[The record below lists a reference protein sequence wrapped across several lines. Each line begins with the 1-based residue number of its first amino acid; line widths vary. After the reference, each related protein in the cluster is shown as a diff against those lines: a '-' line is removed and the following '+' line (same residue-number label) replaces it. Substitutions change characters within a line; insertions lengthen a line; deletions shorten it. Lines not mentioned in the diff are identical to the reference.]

1 MSMNSSKTSGIVST
15 IDAKRRY
22 GFVRTEDSTQDIFFA
37 LSEVPGDVSRLQ
49 VGSVL
54 RGNITQAPK
63 GPKLTQIEV
72 VALQGTNPYLFYSI
86 MGGCLVVLMASLVW
100 WHFEL
105 PPLAAAFLALNV
117 GAVFFMGLDK
127 LLARSGSVRTPE
139 VVVFVIALLGGSPGV
154 LLGIHVFKHKT
165 RKASFQFVL
174 LLIVVAQLWLVRT
187 LNIDVGL

>member
-1 MSMNSSKTSGIVST
+1 MSPSKVSGIVSS
-15 IDAKRRY
+15 IDPKGRY
-22 GFVRTEDSTQDIFFA
+22 GFVRTEDGTQDIFFA
-37 LSEVPGDVSRLQ
+37 LSDLPGDVSALQ

-54 RGNITQAPK
+54 KGTITQASK

-72 VALQGTNPYLFYSI
+72 VRLQATNPYIFYSI
-86 MGGCLVVLMASLVW
+86 MGGCLVALMAILVW

-105 PPLAAAFLALNV
+105 PPLAAVFLALNV

-127 LLARSGSVRTPE
+127 ALARSGSVRTPE

-174 LLIVVAQLWLVRT
+174 LLIVVAQLWILRM
-187 LNIDVGL
+187 LNVDLNF